1 MVNFALKTF
10 KYVIFMVNFLIFT
23 LSVAVAATAGVI
35 LSRINIKGINL
46 LKEHLPE
53 GTLYLLIGVSVV
65 AIVISFFGCCGA
77 VQESPCLLY
86 TYASIVFLLLV
97 LQIAAAGLIFAF
109 RRDMEQEFKAALK
122 NAIDHY
128 EEEGAVYK
136 EIDDLQDSLK
146 CCGIESS
153 HDWDPYVNKNGS
165 FPQSCCANTNQTKCN
180 GSPGKEIHADPCWDV
195 LNTRFKSVAQV
206 AGIVALAVA
215 SIQLIAVIGSCSLAR
230 SFRREYEVV

>member
-23 LSVAVAATAGVI
+23 LSVAVAGTAGVI
-35 LSRINIKGINL
+35 LTRINFKGVNL

-86 TYASIVFLLLV
+86 TYASIVFLLLA

-109 RRDMEQEFKAALK
+109 KKDMEQEFKAALK
-122 NAIDHY
+122 KAIHDYDH
-128 EEEGAVYK
+128 EGGPEYK
-136 EIDDLQDSLK
+136 EIDDLQQSLK
-146 CCGIESS
+146 CCGVESS
-153 HDWDPYVNKNGS
+153 HDWDSYVTKNGS
-165 FPQSCCANTNQTKCN
+165 FPHSCCANSQTVCK
-180 GSPGKEIHADPCWDV
+180 SVKEIHPDSCWNV
-195 LNTRFKSVAQV
+195 LNIKLESVAQV

-215 SIQLIAVIGSCSLAR
+215 SIQLIAVIGSFLLAR

>member
-23 LSVAVAATAGVI
+23 LSVAVAGTAGVI
-35 LSRINIKGINL
+35 LSRINFKGVYL

-86 TYASIVFLLLV
+86 TYASIVFLLLA

-109 RRDMEQEFKAALK
+109 RKDMEQEFKVALK
-122 NAIDHY
+122 KAIDHY
-128 EEEGAVYK
+128 EGGAEYK
-136 EIDDLQDSLK
+136 EIDDLQHSLK

-153 HDWDPYVNKNGS
+153 HDWDPYFNNHSS
-165 FPQSCCANTNQTKCN
+165 FPQSCCANTNQTKCD

-195 LNTRFKSVAQV
+195 LNTQLKSVAQV

-215 SIQLIAVIGSCSLAR
+215 SIQLIAVIGSCLLAR

>member
-23 LSVAVAATAGVI
+23 LSVAVAGTAGVI
-35 LSRINIKGINL
+35 LSRISFKGVNL

-86 TYASIVFLLLV
+86 TYASIVFLLLA

-109 RRDMEQEFKAALK
+109 RKDMEQEFKDALK
-122 NAIDHY
+122 KAIDHY
-128 EEEGAVYK
+128 EDKEGGPEYK
-136 EIDDLQDSLK
+136 EIDDLQRSLK
-146 CCGIESS
+146 CCGIENS
-153 HDWDPYVNKNGS
+153 HDWDPYVTKHGS

-180 GSPGKEIHADPCWDV
+180 DKEIHAESCWNV
-195 LNTRFKSVAQV
+195 LNNQLKSVAQV

-215 SIQLIAVIGSCSLAR
+215 SIQLIAVIGSCLLAR

>member
-23 LSVAVAATAGVI
+23 LSVAVAGTAGLI
-35 LSRINIKGINL
+35 LSRINFKGVNI

-86 TYASIVFLLLV
+86 TYACIVFLLLA

-109 RRDMEQEFKAALK
+109 RKDMEQEFKAALK
-122 NAIDHY
+122 QAIKDYDH
-128 EEEGAVYK
+128 EGRPEYR
-136 EIDDLQDSLK
+136 EIDDLQQSLK
-146 CCGIESS
+146 CCGVENSS
-153 HDWDPYVNKNGS
+153 DWDVYVRNHSS
-165 FPQSCCANTNQTKCN
+165 FPQSCCANINQTQCN
-180 GSPGKEIHADPCWDV
+180 VKEIHTAPCWNV
-195 LNTRFKSVAQV
+195 LNDQLKSVAQV

-215 SIQLIAVIGSCSLAR
+215 SIQLIAVIGSCLLAR